1 MSYLGSGTARVKVPI
16 PRVRVGT
23 TVSTGEHG
31 PTIRPASGE
40 DLDDLQAL
48 ARRTI
53 DTCHRVFL
61 SDEGVDRFIGS
72 GASDAHV
79 KNHLERG
86 GVHCLI
92 SHEGRT
98 IGFSILDGPTID
110 LMMVD
115 PDHHRQGLGR
125 LLLQHAEPAL
135 LAQYS
140 TIRPES
146 FADNAAAN
154 SFYEACGWLRGDQP
168 TGEGPAKFEYVKRA
182 AAGATDG
189 RSYTGSGSIGSAD
202 DGA

>member
-1 MSYLGSGTARVKVPI
+1 MSTRQH
-16 PRVRVGT
+16 R
-23 TVSTGEHG
+23 

-53 DTCHRVFL
+53 DTCYRAFL
-61 SDEGVDRFIGS
+61 GDEVVDWFIGS

-86 GVHCLI
+86 VVHCLI
-92 SHEGRT
+92 SQEGRI

-115 PDHHRQGLGR
+115 PDHHRRGLGR
-125 LLLQHAEPAL
+125 LLLQHAEAAL
-135 LAQYS
+135 LAQHS
-140 TIRPES
+140 TIRLES

-154 SFYEACGWLRGDQP
+154 SFYEACGWLRGDRLA
-168 TGEGPAKFEYVKRA
+168 GEGPAKIEYGKS
-182 AAGATDG
+182 G
-189 RSYTGSGSIGSAD
+189 RSD
-202 DGA
+202 